1 MKTLA
6 AVAIF
11 ALVQAAAS
19 PAPPDIGR
27 AAAQYAAGDYAAAV
41 AMLTGGRVTAGSL
54 TSELDRWIAGADAA
68 GQPQRRLV
76 ASALAIDAVWTA
88 TRREWRNQ
96 NTTNFDSWGHTTPS
110 DPGRWG
116 LSSAVAQG
124 YVAAW
129 IVRETARLPASSI
142 RHRLLLATV
151 GLMEDAHAWHYFEES
166 LPAIR
171 TALPDESRVRLAEVL
186 LQQYRELG
194 SLRMMTGSRRL
205 DVLRDEDLPSS
216 MTRGIPKIQAR
227 YETLAAADPAVA
239 GEALLRAAYLDLR
252 RRDWKAAVTRLEQSR
267 DRQTETNLRAA
278 ADYFLGWTHA
288 RIGNDNDAIAAYRR
302 ALEVTPT
309 MRNLATE
316 LSALLFLRN
325 ERNEAYAIL
334 DRAFNATDIP
344 LDFMMIIERA
354 DARFVD
360 GHLRAIREA
369 LK

>member
-68 GQPQRRLV
+68 GQQQRALV
-76 ASALAIDAVWTA
+76 ASALAVDAALSA
-88 TRREWRNQ
+88 TRAGWINEHG
-96 NTTNFDSWGHTTPS
+96 TNSDSWGQIAPS
-110 DPGRWG
+110 DPARWR
-116 LSSAVAQG
+116 LSSNVAEGYEGTWVVRHAV
-124 YVAAW
+124 
-129 IVRETARLPASSI
+129 RLPASGI
-142 RHRLLLATV
+142 RQRLLLATL
-151 GLMEDAHAWHYFEES
+151 GLMEDGHAWHVIEES

-171 TALPDESRVRLAEVL
+171 EALPDESRVRLAEAL
-186 LQQYRELG
+186 LLQYRELG
-194 SLRMMTGSRRL
+194 SLRIRQNPRL

-227 YETLAAADPAVA
+227 YDALAEADPAVA

-252 RRDWKAAVTRLEQSR
+252 RRNWKAAATRLEQSR
-267 DRQTETNLRAA
+267 DRQTETILRAA
-278 ADYFLGWTHA
+278 SDYFLGWTHA
-288 RIGNDNDAIAAYRR
+288 RIGNDDDAIVAYRR

-344 LDFMMIIERA
+344 PDFMMIIERA
-354 DARFVD
+354 DVRFVD
-360 GHLRAIREA
+360 SHLRAIREA

>member
-1 MKTLA
+1 M
-6 AVAIF
+6 
-11 ALVQAAAS
+11 S
-19 PAPPDIGR
+19 
-27 AAAQYAAGDYAAAV
+27 
-41 AMLTGGRVTAGSL
+41 
-54 TSELDRWIAGADAA
+54 
-68 GQPQRRLV
+68 RR
-76 ASALAIDAVWTA
+76 DM
-88 TRREWRNQ
+88 
-96 NTTNFDSWGHTTPS
+96 WGHGSCGTS
-110 DPGRWG
+110 HG
-116 LSSAVAQG
+116 V
-124 YVAAW
+124 
-129 IVRETARLPASSI
+129 PASGI
-142 RHRLLLATV
+142 RQRLLLATI
-151 GLMEDAHAWHYFEES
+151 GLMEDGSAWHYFEES

-194 SLRMMTGSRRL
+194 SLRMLTSSRRL

-216 MTRGIPKIQAR
+216 MTRGIPKMQAR
-227 YETLAAADPAVA
+227 YDALAASDPAVA

-252 RRDWKAAVTRLEQSR
+252 RRDWKAAVTRLGQSR

-288 RIGNDNDAIAAYRR
+288 RIGNDDDAIAAYRR
-302 ALEVTPT
+302 ALEATPT

-325 ERNEAYAIL
+325 ERSEAYTIL
-334 DRAFNATDIP
+334 DRAFSATDIP
-344 LDFMMIIERA
+344 PDFMMIIERA

>member
-1 MKTLA
+1 MKTFAALA
-6 AVAIF
+6 GIF
-11 ALVQAAAS
+11 ALAQAVTS
-19 PAPPDIGR
+19 PAPPDVGR

-54 TSELDRWIAGADAA
+54 TSDLDRWIAGADAP

-76 ASALAIDAVWTA
+76 ASALAVDAVWTA
-88 TRREWRNQ
+88 TRGWQYEHR
-96 NTTNFDSWGHTTPS
+96 TNVDSWAHITPS
-110 DPGRWG
+110 DPARWG
-116 LSSAVAQG
+116 LSSNVAEG

-129 IVRETARLPASSI
+129 VVRHTALLPASGI
-142 RHRLLLATV
+142 RQRLLLASI
-151 GLMEDAHAWHYFEES
+151 GLMEDGHAWHFFEES

-171 TALPDESRVRLAEVL
+171 AALPGESRVRLAEIL
-186 LQQYRELG
+186 LESYRELG
-194 SLRMMTGSRRL
+194 SLRMGHSGRL

-216 MTRGIPKIQAR
+216 MTRQIPKLQAR
-227 YETLAAADPAVA
+227 YEALAAADPAVA

-252 RRDWKAAVTRLEQSR
+252 RRNWKAAAARLEQSR
-267 DRQTETNLRAA
+267 DRHTETILRAA
-278 ADYFLGWTHA
+278 SDYFLGWTHA
-288 RIGNDNDAIAAYRR
+288 RIGNDEDAIAAYRR

-334 DRAFNATDIP
+334 DRAFNVTDIP
-344 LDFMMIIERA
+344 PDFMMIIERA
-354 DARFVD
+354 DVRFVD